1 MKGKFIQKKVDQ
13 IVVIKFPQVLC
24 KLKFG
29 KELYILFL
37 RIWVAPD
44 STLTTSACKVRGATL
59 YKLISGLKFFQIH
72 LLTPGSTK

>member
-1 MKGKFIQKKVDQ
+1 MQKKVDQ
-13 IVVIKFPQVLC
+13 IVVIKFPQVWC

-44 STLTTSACKVRGATL
+44 SLQHQSVR
-59 YKLISGLKFFQIH
+59 
-72 LLTPGSTK
+72 